1 MKRRDVII
9 KIRRVLLASVAGVAA
24 LVLGGV
30 ISAAPASAA
39 PASSQAAISTQTIE
53 VPLNGPSSSGLHPD
67 AGGQVQL
74 TFCIMTMNGAAAAG
88 NNVIVSGSLVCQI
101 PTFIVS
107 GNMIFANN
115 THPYAASNT
124 SGKSNGAGRYSTTK
138 HIKGGTPGYRSDSWC
153 VNLTLA
159 GGYFASGCLVIGGM

>member
-1 MKRRDVII
+1 MSI
-9 KIRRVLLASVAGVAA
+9 KIRSVLLASIAGVAA

-39 PASSQAAISTQTIE
+39 PASSLAATSTQTIE

-67 AGGQVQL
+67 ASGGIQL
-74 TFCIMTMNGAAAAG
+74 TFCVMTMQGAAAAD
-88 NNVIVSGSLVCQI
+88 NNVIVSGSIVCQI

-107 GNMIFANN
+107 GSMIFANN
-115 THPYAASNT
+115 THPYAAST
-124 SGKSNGAGRYSTTK
+124 TVGKSNASGRYSTTK
-138 HIKGGTPGYRSDSWC
+138 HIKGGTPGYRSDNWC

-159 GGYFASGCLVIGGM
+159 GGYVGSGCLTIGGM